1 MNQNEHVL
9 TDGGNVINLDEL
21 VALVKH
27 GNDRRRTCMRG
38 KNTMSDEPPPPA
50 ASYAALEQ
58 HTFKMKF
65 KIGM

>member
-38 KNTMSDEPPPPA
+38 KNTMSDEPA
-50 ASYAALEQ
+50 ASYALEQ
-58 HTFKMKF
+58 HTFKMKC
-65 KIGM
+65 KIC